1 MKKSAVDDE
10 KAERAKIFLL
20 LPSPRAE
27 RLPPPPH
34 SVHLSVR
41 RSVGRSLGND
51 AFS

>member
-27 RLPPPPH
+27 RLPPPH